1 MFRFCCFLVLNKKSC
16 RETLVEML
24 TSNKNNLKKMI
35 IYLFSPQ
42 DVGGF
47 KYVTH
52 FSVAA
57 LRVVECNI

>member
-1 MFRFCCFLVLNKKSC
+1 
-16 RETLVEML
+16 ML

-35 IYLFSPQ
+35 IYLFYPQ
-42 DVGGF
+42 DVDGF
-47 KYVTH
+47 IKYVTR